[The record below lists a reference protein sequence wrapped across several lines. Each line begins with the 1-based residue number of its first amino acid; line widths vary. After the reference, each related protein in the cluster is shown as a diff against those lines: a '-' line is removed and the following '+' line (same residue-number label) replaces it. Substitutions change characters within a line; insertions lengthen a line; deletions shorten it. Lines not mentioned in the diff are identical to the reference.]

1 QSGCEC
7 GCETRPLHK
16 LSSEALL
23 VVLEHLLPAGLSHNH
38 TLTNLLRVRQEFG
51 IANSWHR
58 KLMRAAKGGR
68 TNRITERSLIHSLDQ
83 ITRLLKFNR
92 KEVSC
97 RDVHSLQVNAR
108 LISSA
113 RSYLI

>member
-1 QSGCEC
+1 
-7 GCETRPLHK
+7 PLHK
-16 LSSEALL
+16 LSGEALL
-23 VVLEHLLPAGLSHNH
+23 VILQHLLPVGLSDNH

-51 IANSWHR
+51 VANNWNR
-58 KLMRAAKGGR
+58 KLMRSAQGGSA
-68 TNRITERSLIHSLDQ
+68 NRIAVGRLIHPLDQ

-97 RDVHSLQVNAR
+97 RDVHSLQVDAR

-113 RSYLI
+113 RSYLIGPKG